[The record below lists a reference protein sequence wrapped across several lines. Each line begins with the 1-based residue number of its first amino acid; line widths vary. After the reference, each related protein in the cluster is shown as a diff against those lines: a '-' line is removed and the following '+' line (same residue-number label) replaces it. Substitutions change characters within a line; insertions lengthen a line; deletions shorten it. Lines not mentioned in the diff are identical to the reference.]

1 MDFLSDMDF
10 SVATVQSKN
19 TQRIFPMKLNF
30 TRKNQ
35 WKINKPKKKKEREG
49 VWQWEK
55 DISNNL
61 WDKDEKTKECLQ
73 KKINANKQ
81 CKQEKK

>member
-1 MDFLSDMDF
+1 
-10 SVATVQSKN
+10 
-19 TQRIFPMKLNF
+19 MKDKQ
-30 TRKNQ
+30 T
-35 WKINKPKKKKEREG
+35 KKKRES

-73 KKINANKQ
+73 KKDQ
-81 CKQEKK
+81 C